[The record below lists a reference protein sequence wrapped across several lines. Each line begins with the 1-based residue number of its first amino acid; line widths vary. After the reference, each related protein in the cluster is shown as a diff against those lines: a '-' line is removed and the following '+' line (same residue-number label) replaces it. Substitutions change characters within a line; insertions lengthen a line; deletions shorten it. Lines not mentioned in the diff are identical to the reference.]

1 MSGEEN
7 LARDGKRGCP
17 VTVWDGPYSTRCGAG
32 AAVGKCAHHGPF
44 ATAAPTPSPDPTY
57 RPGDIAMVDGKP
69 AVWLRLQQ
77 ARQDGSPIEL
87 WRWMDGDWR
96 WWTSKPAEVGPVL
109 ANVADIAAKAADT
122 DLYADI
128 VRQAREGHERIMEA
142 RVQPDS
148 RPAETQH
155 NRRSGRDVQEAP

>member
-1 MSGEEN
+1 MS
-7 LARDGKRGCP
+7 A
-17 VTVWDGPYSTRCGAG
+17 
-32 AAVGKCAHHGPF
+32 
-44 ATAAPTPSPDPTY
+44 PTY

-69 AVWLRLQQ
+69 AVWLQLQQ

-87 WRWMDGDWR
+87 WRWLDGDWR

-109 ANVADIAAKAADT
+109 ANVADIAA
-122 DLYADI
+122 
-128 VRQAREGHERIMEA
+128 EA